1 MDSEVRYYAELKP
14 ALRPFNSI
22 EWIPKEAAEKTLE
35 LAITFNSIEWIPNK
49 YHINPIYLRMFKLSI
64 PLNGFKC

>member
-35 LAITFNSIEWIPNK
+35 LAITFNSIEWIR
-49 YHINPIYLRMFKLSI
+49 NPTS
-64 PLNGFKC
+64 LNQLQT